1 METMTKAELV
11 ASIAEKSGLNKNQA
25 KDALEAVIDSITDA
39 MKSGT
44 EVRIVGFGNFVP
56 VDRPEGVARN
66 PRTGEQVKRPASK
79 TVKFRPGEGLKGA
92 LN

>member
-1 METMTKAELV
+1 MTKAELIAAV
-11 ASIAEKSGLNKNQA
+11 AERAGLEKA
-25 KDALEAVIDSITDA
+25 KARDAVEAVLGSITDC
-39 MKSGT
+39 MKEGA

-66 PRTGEQVKRPASK
+66 PRTGEQVHRAASK

-92 LN
+92 LTPA

>member
-1 METMTKAELV
+1 MTKAELV
-11 ASIAEKSGLNKNQA
+11 AAIAARSGLQQKQTKEAIDGFISCIAE
-25 KDALEAVIDSITDA
+25 A
-39 MKSGT
+39 MKAGT

-66 PRTGEQVKRPASK
+66 PRTGEQVTRPASK
-79 TVKFRPGEGLKGA
+79 TVRFKPGEGLKSV

>member
-1 METMTKAELV
+1 MTKAELV

-39 MKSGT
+39 MKAGT

>member
-1 METMTKAELV
+1 MTKAELIAAV
-11 ASIAEKSGLNKNQA
+11 ADKSKLEKKQA
-25 KDALEAVIDSITDA
+25 KDALDAVLDAITHS
-39 MKSGT
+39 MKAGE

-56 VDRPEGVARN
+56 VDRAEGMARN

>member
-1 METMTKAELV
+1 MTKAELIAAV
-11 ASIAEKSGLNKNQA
+11 ADKSGLKKEQA
-25 KDALEAVIDSITDA
+25 KEALDAVLGAITES
-39 MKSGT
+39 MRHGT

-56 VDRPEGVARN
+56 VDRPEGMARN
-66 PRTGEQVKRPASK
+66 PRTGEQVHRPASK

>member
-1 METMTKAELV
+1 MTKAELIAAV
-11 ASIAEKSGLNKNQA
+11 ADKSGLNRNQA
-25 KDALEAVIDSITDA
+25 KDALEAVLGVITES

-56 VDRPEGVARN
+56 VDRPEGMARN
-66 PRTGEQVKRPASK
+66 PRTGEKVKRAASK
-79 TVKFRPGEGLKGA
+79 TVKFRAGEGLKGA